1 MMSLRP
7 GSKLDSNVE
16 LGSGKDPTESM
27 ETQHSRSRPGLSLL
41 IQERLDAKEGNACKE
56 SPPTSLLQST
66 DEKSSST
73 TYVSNGQLDSMRCSP
88 PKTENEVCY
97 I

>member
-7 GSKLDSNVE
+7 GSKLDSYVE

-41 IQERLDAKEGNACKE
+41 IQERMDAKEGKVRNE
-56 SPPTSLLQST
+56 SPPTSLLPST
-66 DEKSSST
+66 DEKSCFTS
-73 TYVSNGQLDSMRCSP
+73 YVSNGQLDSMHCSP
-88 PKTENEVCY
+88 PKTENEVCF

>member
-7 GSKLDSNVE
+7 GSKLDSYVE
-16 LGSGKDPTESM
+16 VGLGKGPTDST
-27 ETQHSRSRPGLSLL
+27 ETRHSRSQPGLSQL
-41 IQERLDAKEGNACKE
+41 IQQRERKE
-56 SPPTSLLQST
+56 SHLTLLLPST
-66 DEKSSST
+66 DKNSSST
-73 TYVSNGQLDSMRCSP
+73 TYVSNGQLDSTHCSP